1 MPGQQ
6 LPGQQQSQGNTPTQ
20 EQNQVV
26 ATTSRQPG
34 WQGNLGTLPEGWG

>member
-6 LPGQQQSQGNTPTQ
+6 LQGQQSSANTPTQ
-20 EQNQVV
+20 EQQQVV
-26 ATTSRQPG
+26 ATTSSRQPG